1 MKIHFTVSYQELINN
16 SRKLCPFS
24 REKNQTL
31 FSISSTNKMYQF
43 IFYIKLIFYSNKLIL
58 ILTNLRLIFFPKF
71 PFPKSFCYFIFC
83 IQILSSIFL
92 LPILKQP
99 KISLQDKSTFF
110 FFHLSKKF
118 ISILVTFFYQ
128 NMHYTF
134 PTYDNVSLIISGSIN
149 YKY

>member
-24 REKNQTL
+24 REKKPN
-31 FSISSTNKMYQF
+31 SVMYQF
-43 IFYIKLIFYSNKLIL
+43 ICYIKLIFYSNKLIL

-110 FFHLSKKF
+110 FF
-118 ISILVTFFYQ
+118 
-128 NMHYTF
+128 
-134 PTYDNVSLIISGSIN
+134 SLEQKIHFHSCYLLLPKHALYFSHIWQCFS
-149 YKY
+149 YYFWKH

>member
-1 MKIHFTVSYQELINN
+1 
-16 SRKLCPFS
+16 
-24 REKNQTL
+24 
-31 FSISSTNKMYQF
+31 MYQF
-43 IFYIKLIFYSNKLIL
+43 ICYIKLIFYSNKLIL

-110 FFHLSKKF
+110 FFHLSKNPFPFLLPSFTKTY
-118 ISILVTFFYQ
+118 IIL
-128 NMHYTF
+128 F
-134 PTYDNVSLIISGSIN
+134 PHMTMFLLLFLEALITNIRILTLKN
-149 YKY
+149 LNF

>member
-99 KISLQDKSTFF
+99 KISFQDKSTFF
-110 FFHLSKKF
+110 FF
-118 ISILVTFFYQ
+118 
-128 NMHYTF
+128 
-134 PTYDNVSLIISGSIN
+134 SLEQKIHFHSCYLLLPKHALYFSHIWQCFS
-149 YKY
+149 YYFWKH